1 MIIMKKIMYKSLILI
16 MLLAVAGSMSAQSYG
31 AEMPQAGFSSTG
43 TMMGSGSAYSSTP
56 TISDNGTAGD
66 PYSSRPG
73 ARKDARP
80 TGEQGGTPE
89 SEVDPTDRQPIGE
102 PLVMLFFAA
111 AAAAVVALRRRKA
124 QA

>member
-1 MIIMKKIMYKSLILI
+1 MKKIMYKSLILI
-16 MLLAVAGSMSAQSYG
+16 MLLAVAGSMNAQTYG

-66 PYSSRPG
+66 PYAGVTPSSRPG
-73 ARKDARP
+73 ARKGILNPD
-80 TGEQGGTPE
+80 GEG
-89 SEVDPTDRQPIGE
+89 DPNPIGE

>member
-1 MIIMKKIMYKSLILI
+1 MKKIMYKSLILI

-56 TISDNGTAGD
+56 TISDNGTASN

-73 ARKDARP
+73 ARKDG
-80 TGEQGGTPE
+80 TGTGGTIDMPDDDDDD
-89 SEVDPTDRQPIGE
+89 DPNPIGE

>member
-66 PYSSRPG
+66 PYAGVTPSSRPG
-73 ARKDARP
+73 ARKGILNPD
-80 TGEQGGTPE
+80 GEGEANP
-89 SEVDPTDRQPIGE
+89 PIGE

-111 AAAAVVALRRRKA
+111 AAAVVVALRRRHTA
-124 QA
+124 

>member
-1 MIIMKKIMYKSLILI
+1 MYKSLILI
-16 MLLAVAGSMSAQSYG
+16 MLLAVAGSMSAQTYG
-31 AEMPQAGFSSTG
+31 AEMPQAGFTSTG

-66 PYSSRPG
+66 PYSATPSRVG
-73 ARKDARP
+73 ARGYTP
-80 TGEQGGTPE
+80 PGTPDE
-89 SEVDPTDRQPIGE
+89 EEEEPEFIPIGE

-111 AAAAVVALRRRKA
+111 AAAAVVALRRRKV

>member
-1 MIIMKKIMYKSLILI
+1 MKKIMYKSLILI
-16 MLLAVAGSMSAQSYG
+16 MLLAVAGSMSAQTFG
-31 AEMPQAGFSSTG
+31 AEMPQAGFTSTG

-73 ARKDARP
+73 ARKEGR
-80 TGEQGGTPE
+80 EQGGTPG
-89 SEVDPTDRQPIGE
+89 SEVDPTDQQPIGE

-111 AAAAVVALRRRKA
+111 AAGVVIALRRRKA
-124 QA
+124 A